1 MFKPQKEQ
9 FKKAKEKKMFKISE
23 TKKPNTSRAWKTY
36 STSSPRDR
44 RFPSRKRS
52 GRRGRGYRS
61 PCQLCRWLVAGWAH
75 CLNVKMRKRRKEL
88 LLVKPVPQHT
98 PRRPQPTDLYALRT
112 PPLFAVEDGEG
123 RPADLTL
130 GGLAY
135 GASFRYQSQL
145 GKIPFRS
152 AGFFYSPRILLFA
165 FGSQLA

>member
-61 PCQLCRWLVAGWAH
+61 PCQLCRWLVAG
-75 CLNVKMRKRRKEL
+75 CI
-88 LLVKPVPQHT
+88 
-98 PRRPQPTDLYALRT
+98 
-112 PPLFAVEDGEG
+112 
-123 RPADLTL
+123 
-130 GGLAY
+130 
-135 GASFRYQSQL
+135 ASISRL
-145 GKIPFRS
+145 GKERKNSYLSNQLPSTPLEDLNPPTCTPSERHRS
-152 AGFFYSPRILLFA
+152 SPWKMEKVVQRIWPSGVWRTVPRSVVSLSSAFTLIRRSVYSPRILLFA